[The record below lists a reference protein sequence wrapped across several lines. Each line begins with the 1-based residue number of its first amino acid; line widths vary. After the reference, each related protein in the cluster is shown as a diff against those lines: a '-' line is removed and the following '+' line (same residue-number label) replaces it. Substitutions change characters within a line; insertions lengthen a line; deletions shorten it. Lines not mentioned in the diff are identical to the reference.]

1 MPITLNGSTGVTYP
15 DGVTQAS
22 GVPTASATSGA
33 PLVSNG
39 TIYTQN
45 TPVGVAFG
53 GTGATDAATARSNL
67 GTNDAA
73 NITTGTLGSAR
84 LPSSG
89 VNAASITTGTLAVA
103 NGGTGLTSTPSNGQ
117 LDIGNGSGFT
127 RATLTA
133 GSGISI
139 TNGAGSISIAAT
151 GGGTVTSVATGN
163 GLSGGTITTSGTL
176 TIACP
181 TFNTVGSYCTAGVF
195 RTGGG
200 GVTYNGGG
208 TNYSAGSGDS
218 QVRSIGYV
226 VNFVDQ
232 SFARMQEQNNLS
244 GTWKAMWANQ
254 YCNGNEVASGVMC
267 RVS

>member
-1 MPITLNGSTGVTYP
+1 MPVTINGTTGVVFP
-15 DGVTQAS
+15 DGVTQGS

-45 TPVGVAFG
+45 TAVAVAFG
-53 GTGATDAATARSNL
+53 GTGATDAGTARSNL

-73 NITTGTLGSAR
+73 NITTGTLSSSR
-84 LPSSG
+84 LPTTG

-176 TIACP
+176 TVACP
-181 TFNTVGSYCTAGVF
+181 SFNSVGSYAFVWKGAF
-195 RTGGG
+195 GGNIN
-200 GVTYNGGG
+200 TTGG
-208 TNYSAGSGDS
+208 TNYSAGSGQNQFRSFIMVPNASDS
-218 QVRSIGYV
+218 ST
-226 VNFVDQ
+226 
-232 SFARMQEQNNLS
+232 SLNLS
-244 GTWKAMWANQ
+244 GTWKWMGGDWTNTSDVVGIA
-254 YCNGNEVASGVMC
+254 C